1 MEYQSNESKSNV
13 HYWMGFLTGLLL
25 GGLVGSVAMLL
36 MAPQSG
42 EKTRAKIQKKSME
55 LRDKTVETVE
65 DTMKQARTKGHQ
77 ITVDVH
83 DKAEE
88 LQQRGQEVLDE
99 QKERLSDAVESGKK
113 FVQNS

>member
-1 MEYQSNESKSNV
+1 MEYQSNEPKSNV
-13 HYWMGFLTGLLL
+13 QYWMGFLAGLLL
-25 GGLVGSVAMLL
+25 GGLGGSVAMLL

-42 EKTRAKIQKKSME
+42 DKTRAKIQKKSME
-55 LRDKTVETVE
+55 LRDKTVDTVE
-65 DTMKQARTKGHQ
+65 DAMKQARTKGHQ

-99 QKERLSDAVESGKK
+99 QKERLSAAVESGKK